1 MPRCGA
7 CNTEVASFVLRSS
20 TKTPKVWIAAGAGS
34 ENIQV
39 TRLLPNS
46 PPSPL
51 KIPCPSLPNRLPPPA
66 TIRAAPIR
74 SVAAFA
80 PAWAPSNY
88 RCKSRCV
95 SSPLPVL
102 PFSPQHLLFSCQ
114 ASCLTPEAAPL
125 PDPAV
130 PCSTAAATPLPI
142 RWRPG
147 PARPGSCFPSRPTAP
162 GSTLLAAPLPIWWVS
177 ARIPIRHPLV
187 PPDGCEAESGT

>member
-1 MPRCGA
+1 MSTLRCNGKNVKVPVLA
-7 CNTEVASFVLRSS
+7 PKLRKFGSQLGREV
-20 TKTPKVWIAAGAGS
+20 KTF
-34 ENIQV
+34 
-39 TRLLPNS
+39 NS
-46 PPSPL
+46 PASSRIRLHLPSKSPA
-51 KIPCPSLPNRLPPPA
+51 PPLPNRLPPPG